1 MTWGLICTCRTQ
13 QLLER
18 ADSWQ
23 SPQSMARIALAAQQP
38 RQSRSLGSNFISR
51 LRSGFRQHSSS
62 HASGTA
68 PLLGRQKVPVQYVR
82 PSTGPSAPL
91 PNPFAGVLE
100 SSQPAPLERTVQR
113 SAQLQGQPVQLSMP
127 LQERPQTALQMSESQ
142 SSAAG
147 SAAAKKKAAKQVKWE
162 LLLGGDEPEEPSEPG
177 RAEAGAE
184 ESSSACIS
192 APADKQPK
200 LALRFQ
206 MMIDSQELDLKRQQR
221 NTSNDLSAAPVRP
234 SQSAAVYPADSPRQV
249 SVPQQAHHS
258 MPSLQ
263 KPQASS
269 GSQPT
274 PSQKLKRWEL
284 LLGDDSP
291 TAESKEGCAASGSQD
306 LQSQGTSR
314 LEGSESA
321 QHQGVLPDQEQ
332 TVSAQSALG
341 ADAGQQTQMIARWE
355 RMLAKREPQHSTV
368 SNASSLVVPANAQ
381 QVPLESTSSPA
392 GKGPASTQLSPEG
405 NSAAAPAALPSTAQV
420 PAPRVSFSQAAHT
433 VSPEPAASSS
443 SNEVSH
449 SVAPEARGAQA
460 SSSQSSAPSQSRA
473 EEDEHFASSSTER
486 YKLGA
491 GVLGESDGAGSLTG
505 DGEKVGASWLQALC
519 SCIGTEQ
526 SGVPR
531 KSQAQRTGNSL
542 PMR

>member
-1 MTWGLICTCRTQ
+1 
-13 QLLER
+13 
-18 ADSWQ
+18 
-23 SPQSMARIALAAQQP
+23 MASIALAAQQP

-62 HASGTA
+62 HATGTA

-82 PSTGPSAPL
+82 PSTGPSASL

-100 SSQPAPLERTVQR
+100 SSQPAPLERTVQP
-113 SAQLQGQPVQLSMP
+113 SAQLQGRPVQLSMP
-127 LQERPQTALQMSESQ
+127 QQERPPTALQMSESQ
-142 SSAAG
+142 SSAAA
-147 SAAAKKKAAKQVKWE
+147 SAAAKKKAAKQATWE
-162 LLLGGDEPEEPSEPG
+162 LLLGGDEPQEPSEPG

-184 ESSSACIS
+184 ESLSASIS
-192 APADKQPK
+192 APADMQPK

-221 NTSNDLSAAPVRP
+221 NTSNNLSAAPARP

-263 KPQASS
+263 KPQSSS

-274 PSQKLKRWEL
+274 TSRKLKRWEL

-314 LEGSESA
+314 LEGSESV
-321 QHQGVLPDQEQ
+321 QHQGVLPDQKQ

-341 ADAGQQTQMIARWE
+341 ADAGQQAQMIARWE

-368 SNASSLVVPANAQ
+368 STASNASSLVVPASTQ

-392 GKGPASTQLSPEG
+392 GRGLASTQLAPEDS
-405 NSAAAPAALPSTAQV
+405 SAAAPAALPSTAQV
-420 PAPRVSFSQAAHT
+420 PAPQGSFSQVAHT
-433 VSPEPAASSS
+433 VSPEPATSSS

-449 SVAPEARGAQA
+449 SVAPEARRAQA

-473 EEDEHFASSSTER
+473 EEHEHFASSSTER
-486 YKLGA
+486 SKLGA
-491 GVLGESDGAGSLTG
+491 GVIGESNGASSLTG

-519 SCIGTEQ
+519 SCIGTEP

-531 KSQAQRTGNSL
+531 KSQSQRTGNSL
-542 PMR
+542 PKR